1 MELKIQPYKQPN
13 AIVFNFDE
21 LKTAIETK
29 ASEYASLVYT
39 DEQIKTAKN
48 DRANLNKLKKA
59 LNDERLKQEREYMKP
74 FDVFKA
80 QVKELVTIID
90 KPCNLIDTQIKEYE
104 EQIREAKRE
113 EIEGYFNGKEKHSEF
128 SELTLDRI
136 FDDRWLNASVS
147 MQTVTTAID
156 DTFTQIAQDID
167 TIVKMGRHT
176 AEALRAYKRRL
187 NLADAMGELVEI
199 DAEIAARQAREA
211 ERAKQEEL
219 RREQEA
225 QEAQEAQEQP
235 IVAEAVNEREQP
247 TAFWLSFQA
256 FVTPAQAIGLKAYL
270 QNNDIK
276 FRAI

>member
-90 KPCNLIDTQIKEYE
+90 KPCNLIDTQIKE
-104 EQIREAKRE
+104 
-113 EIEGYFNGKEKHSEF
+113 
-128 SELTLDRI
+128 
-136 FDDRWLNASVS
+136 
-147 MQTVTTAID
+147 
-156 DTFTQIAQDID
+156 
-167 TIVKMGRHT
+167 
-176 AEALRAYKRRL
+176 
-187 NLADAMGELVEI
+187 
-199 DAEIAARQAREA
+199 
-211 ERAKQEEL
+211 
-219 RREQEA
+219 
-225 QEAQEAQEQP
+225 
-235 IVAEAVNEREQP
+235 
-247 TAFWLSFQA
+247 
-256 FVTPAQAIGLKAYL
+256 
-270 QNNDIK
+270 
-276 FRAI
+276 

>member
-13 AIVFNFDE
+13 AIVFNFEE

-104 EQIREAKRE
+104 ERIREGKRE
-113 EIEGYFNGKEKHSEF
+113 EIEEYFNSKEKHSEF
-128 SELTLDRI
+128 SELMLERI
-136 FDDRWLNASVS
+136 FDERWLNASVS
-147 MQTVTTAID
+147 MQTVTKAID

-187 NLADAMGELVEI
+187 NLADAMGEIVEI

-219 RREQEA
+219 RR
-225 QEAQEAQEQP
+225 AQEAQEQP
-235 IVAEAVNEREQP
+235 IVAEAETVAESEREQP
-247 TAFWLSFQA
+247 AAFWLSFQA
-256 FVTPAQAIGLKAYL
+256 FVTPTQAMGLKAYL